1 MRMAGGRFRLVL
13 CRGVIVLGFCV
24 LVCGL
29 VPVGCPGVLVLGVVR
44 VGRLDLLDVDV
55 QIREEIVLEV
65 VAHHVA
71 PGHELVL
78 EPADVPDDQ
87 RHGPAGRNPQRVG

>member
-1 MRMAGGRFRLVL
+1 MLMPLTMRMAGGRSRLVVL
-13 CRGVIVLGFCV
+13 CRGVLVLGLFV

-29 VPVGCPGVLVLGVVR
+29 IPVSRPGVLVLGVVR
-44 VGRLDLLDVDV
+44 VRRLDLLDVDV

-65 VAHHVA
+65 VARHVA

-78 EPADVPDDQ
+78 ETD
-87 RHGPAGRNPQRVG
+87 RRSG